1 MGILIGST
9 GFVGGHLARSHP
21 FEVQVHRPT
30 LPNIAGLETDLLVC
44 AGLPAEKWR
53 ANKEPAA
60 DWANMAELAQALAT
74 VTAQRA
80 VLVSTIDV
88 YQPAV
93 DVDERSPGQFNGQG
107 AYGAHRAWF
116 EAFFRSQFPEALLLR
131 LPGLFAP
138 DLRKNLI
145 YDLLHGRSDQWVGVN
160 PSSTFQFFDVAKTW
174 DIISWAQT
182 SGISLLNVSS
192 EPVTAQD
199 VADLFGVTLTATSAQ
214 ARYDM
219 RSIHADAFG
228 GSDGYLFSRQ
238 SVLAGIAGLREAG
251 RQR

>member
-9 GFVGGHLARSHP
+9 GFVGGHLARSHR
-21 FEVQVHRPT
+21 FEVQVHRPNLT
-30 LPNIAGLETDLLVC
+30 EIAGLETDLVVC

-60 DWANMAELAQALAT
+60 DWANMAELAQVLAT
-74 VTAQRA
+74 VKAQRA
-80 VLVSTIDV
+80 VLISTIDV

-93 DVDERSPGQFNGQG
+93 GVDETSPAQYNGEG

-116 EAFFRSQFPEALLLR
+116 EAFFQSHFGGSLVVR
-131 LPGLFAP
+131 LPGLFAA

-145 YDLLHGRSDQWVGVN
+145 HDLLHGRSDQWVGVN
-160 PSSTFQFFDVAKTW
+160 PASRFQFFDTAKAW
-174 DIISWAQT
+174 DVVGWGLQA
-182 SGISLLNVSS
+182 GISLLNVTS

-199 VADLFGVTLTATSAQ
+199 VADLFSVTLASDNPA

-228 GSDGYLFSRQ
+228 GADGYLFSRQ
-238 SVLAGIAGLREAG
+238 SVLAGIAALREVG
-251 RQR
+251 VRP